1 MRGDTAAGAAPGPSG
16 GLWAGTG
23 AAPSPT
29 STSSPSWLHRGGEEA
44 AGERHRRY
52 ATLARELRETAAA
65 MREHLAGAL
74 GLLEAESERML
85 KALADTEAL
94 QAECQQKALE
104 AQASADQFFDQLVQ
118 QVEVKRQE
126 VKARLGEQS
135 TPKQWAL
142 REQAASYAEAMDR
155 MEKAAGEIRRVQSY
169 EGELAFLENAGPVEL
184 EAEQALALP
193 ALQALARKPAVT
205 SDYRLEGRSINPFS
219 PGTVSGARVPAA
231 GARRAPKAD
240 WTRSDGAMQTLKAVP
255 EFLAPT
261 IMDWSSGGPS
271 RPAPA
276 ALPGSTPSSL
286 DRRRGPPEQVQQAL
300 VGAYQAARSNGG
312 PSPASLLPRQ
322 ASPEARR
329 GRKPAPTTASMP
341 WV

>member
-118 QVEVKRQE
+118 QVEVKRQ
-126 VKARLGEQS
+126 
-135 TPKQWAL
+135 
-142 REQAASYAEAMDR
+142 
-155 MEKAAGEIRRVQSY
+155 
-169 EGELAFLENAGPVEL
+169 
-184 EAEQALALP
+184 
-193 ALQALARKPAVT
+193 
-205 SDYRLEGRSINPFS
+205 
-219 PGTVSGARVPAA
+219 
-231 GARRAPKAD
+231 
-240 WTRSDGAMQTLKAVP
+240 
-255 EFLAPT
+255 
-261 IMDWSSGGPS
+261 
-271 RPAPA
+271 
-276 ALPGSTPSSL
+276 
-286 DRRRGPPEQVQQAL
+286 
-300 VGAYQAARSNGG
+300 
-312 PSPASLLPRQ
+312 
-322 ASPEARR
+322 
-329 GRKPAPTTASMP
+329 
-341 WV
+341 